1 MNSDKSLALL
11 GAGTKGKLSMALLQS
26 QNVKATWYDVNYKNY
41 TAPLFGA
48 ALQAYNQINEDLL
61 LISIYP
67 KDQTELIEFLET
79 KGYIIGK
86 NAWFL

>member
-1 MNSDKSLALL
+1 
-11 GAGTKGKLSMALLQS
+11 MALLQS
-26 QNVKATWYDVNYKNY
+26 QNVKATWYDLNYKNFN
-41 TAPLFGA
+41 APILKETI
-48 ALQAYNQINEDLL
+48 QDYNQINEDLL